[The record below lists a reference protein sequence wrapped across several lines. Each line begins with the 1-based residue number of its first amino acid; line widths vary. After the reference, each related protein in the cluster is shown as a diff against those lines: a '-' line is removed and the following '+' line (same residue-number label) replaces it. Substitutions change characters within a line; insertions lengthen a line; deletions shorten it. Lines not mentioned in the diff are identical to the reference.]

1 MTAATTFDAAAYKAT
16 TRAQW
21 DDAADAWHRWGP
33 TLERWLGPATEAM
46 LDAAGVT
53 AGARVLDVAAGA
65 GGQTLTA
72 ARRVGSEGHVLAT
85 DISPEILARAER
97 SAQDAGL
104 PWVSVRVLDG
114 EDLDV
119 EPGAFDAVISR
130 VGFIYFPDQAAAFA
144 GMRRAL
150 RPGGRLAGVVYST
163 PEANGF
169 FSIPVSVIRRHAE
182 LPPPLPGQPG
192 PFSLGAPGVAEAA
205 LTRAGFVDVTV
216 QVVPSPLEMGSVA
229 ECVQFERESFG
240 ALHQMLSKV
249 DDAGRAAAWAEI
261 AERLGEFDTDRGF
274 VAPCELLVVSGTRPV
289 GDA

>member
-1 MTAATTFDAAAYKAT
+1 MTTGATFDPAAYKAT

-33 TLERWLGPATEAM
+33 TLERWLGAATEAV

-53 AGARVLDVAAGA
+53 VGARVLDIAAGA
-65 GGQTLTA
+65 GGQTLAA
-72 ARRVGSEGHVLAT
+72 ARRVGPEGGVLAT
-85 DISPEILARAER
+85 DISPEILARAEQ
-97 SAQDAGL
+97 AAHDAGL

-114 EDLDV
+114 EELDV

-169 FSIPVSVIRRHAE
+169 FSIPVSVIRRRAD

-192 PFSLGAPGVAEAA
+192 PFSLCAPGVAEEA
-205 LTRAGFVDVTV
+205 
-216 QVVPSPLEMGSVA
+216 
-229 ECVQFERESFG
+229 
-240 ALHQMLSKV
+240 
-249 DDAGRAAAWAEI
+249 
-261 AERLGEFDTDRGF
+261 
-274 VAPCELLVVSGTRPV
+274 
-289 GDA
+289 